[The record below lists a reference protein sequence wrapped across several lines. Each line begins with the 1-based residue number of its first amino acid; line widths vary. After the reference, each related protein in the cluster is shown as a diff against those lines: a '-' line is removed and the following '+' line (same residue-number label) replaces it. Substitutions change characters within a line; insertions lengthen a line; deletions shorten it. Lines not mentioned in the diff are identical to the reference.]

1 MVPQAH
7 HAEKIRKMQ
16 MEARRSGLVEDV
28 IPVIEMEIRDTAKGL
43 FGSGWEPVDIRDY
56 CHAINAQLTPPIPK
70 RMIDEWIAGT
80 LEDRQNEVAPVNDKP
95 CDHICA
101 LENEVRSWG
110 EDFSFTFGIGPLD
123 GSWGGIMPGEIGVLV
138 GAQGS
143 MKTSLAI
150 RGILR
155 TLREQPDSTVLV
167 FSLDMSAAEFTARF
181 LLQGLGVSMVELYG
195 LIRNPTEDYLKIK
208 KEFES
213 FTASRLKILGNTYKK
228 RWSIRGL
235 EAQVGIR
242 LPSLVVV
249 DFLTCLKP
257 AGQSDLECA
266 EEVMPRIQ
274 ALAQKLGTKFLLLSQ
289 MGRSSKSDQS
299 KGAIGGHSKG
309 GGIIEELAHS
319 EIELLKDCGMDEDG
333 QQRIVATI
341 TKTRRGQNGQSFALK
356 YRGKSMEFTGSA
368 VRVESTKTRNPLF
381 DIADGFK
388 K

>member
-1 MVPQAH
+1 
-7 HAEKIRKMQ
+7 
-16 MEARRSGLVEDV
+16 
-28 IPVIEMEIRDTAKGL
+28 
-43 FGSGWEPVDIRDY
+43 
-56 CHAINAQLTPPIPK
+56 
-70 RMIDEWIAGT
+70 
-80 LEDRQNEVAPVNDKP
+80 
-95 CDHICA
+95 
-101 LENEVRSWG
+101 
-110 EDFSFTFGIGPLD
+110 
-123 GSWGGIMPGEIGVLV
+123 
-138 GAQGS
+138 
-143 MKTSLAI
+143 
-150 RGILR
+150 
-155 TLREQPDSTVLV
+155 
-167 FSLDMSAAEFTARF
+167 MSAAEFTARF

-195 LIRNPTEDYLKIK
+195 LIRNPTEDYIRIK
-208 KEFES
+208 REFES
-213 FTASRLKILGNTYKK
+213 FAASRLKILGNTYKK

-235 EAQVGIR
+235 EVQVGIR

-381 DIADGFK
+381 DLADGLGG
-388 K
+388 